1 MTMKRREFLT
11 KTALYTG
18 GLWLGTQLRPAAA
31 APVKHDPYEMVE
43 LGKTGIKVS
52 KLGMGTGMR
61 GWMRASNQT
70 RLGEAGLHALFRNGY
85 ERGMNYID
93 SADLYGSHP
102 YIIPALKEYP
112 RDSYAIV
119 TKIWFRENGLHEK
132 ERPGAVEMVERFL
145 KEMDTDYID
154 ILLMHCLTS
163 AEWRTELSDYMEGL
177 AQMKERGLIRAH
189 GCSCHSF
196 EALSACIDEPW
207 VDSVHA
213 RINPYAVKMDVRTP
227 EEVPKV
233 ANVLKTLRAQGKG
246 VVGMKIIGEGE
257 FGSDESRRDA
267 SISYAFN
274 SGCVDTMIVGF
285 EKPEEMD
292 DFERRVKRA
301 PVEAA

>member
-1 MTMKRREFLT
+1 MTRKRREFLT
-11 KTALYTG
+11 KTALYTS

-70 RLGEAGLHALFRNGY
+70 RLGEEKLLALFRNGY
-85 ERGMNYID
+85 ERGINFID
-93 SADLYGSHP
+93 SADLYGTHP
-102 YIIPALKEYP
+102 YIIPALKDYP
-112 RDSYAIV
+112 RESYAIV
-119 TKIWFRENGLHEK
+119 TKIWFRENGLHEN
-132 ERPGAVEMVERFL
+132 ERPPATEMVERFL
-145 KEMDTDYID
+145 KEMQTDHID
-154 ILLMHCLTS
+154 LVLMHCLTS
-163 AEWRTELSDYMEGL
+163 AQWRTELSDYMEGL
-177 AQMKERGLIRAH
+177 ADMKKRGLIRAH

-196 EALSACIDEPW
+196 EALSECVNEPW

-213 RINPYAVKMDVRTP
+213 RINPYAVKMDVNTP

-233 ANVLKTLRAQGKG
+233 ANVLKTLRSQGKG
-246 VVGMKIIGEGE
+246 VVGMKIIGEGQ
-257 FGSDESRRDA
+257 FGSDEERRDT

-285 EKPEEMD
+285 EKPEEID
-292 DFERRVKRA
+292 DFESRVKRA